1 MDLETQI
8 LRLLLRLR
16 RLKAGERA
24 GGDVTATTA
33 GISQMQADIA
43 DIRAEM
49 RQDFAAL
56 GDELAALRRHMNDHF
71 TSNRPRCCKEPAA
84 GCPQEAPAYDPNPIV
99 Y

>member
-16 RLKAGERA
+16 KLKAGRPT
-24 GGDVTATTA
+24 GDLTATTT
-33 GISQMQADIA
+33 GITRMQADIA
-43 DIRAEM
+43 DIRTEM

-71 TSNRPRCCKEPAA
+71 TADRSRCCKGPVP
-84 GCPQEAPAYDPNPIV
+84 GCPQGASAFDAGPIGS
-99 Y
+99 

>member
-16 RLKAGERA
+16 KLKAG
-24 GGDVTATTA
+24 GPTDGDIKATTT
-33 GISQMQADIA
+33 GITRMQAEIT

-71 TSNRPRCCKEPAA
+71 TAGRPRCCKDPAQ
-84 GCPQEAPAYDPNPIV
+84 GCPQGASAFDPDPIGS
-99 Y
+99 